1 VAKRAE
7 DTTVTQLGVVD
18 QIVDQVK
25 SAAQKQGK
33 TIGKVPEIPVLP
45 AYQANLQASQN
56 QVRECTGVDSNA
68 ARDWMDW
75 QRRAAELRNP
85 DVELTFWHS
94 VLERADGRSLEDL
107 VQDKQVAIAALQDA
121 VARGDPRALMA
132 IGEVLENGLFA
143 EPDPYLAYA
152 YFYAAAQAPYAN
164 IDTLPWID
172 HGIFQLLAVGTN
184 TQQYVQQ
191 NLDRTSSG
199 LSASQQLAAQQ
210 FGLALYQ
217 QCCQGSGE

>member
-1 VAKRAE
+1 M
-7 DTTVTQLGVVD
+7 QLDVVD
-18 QIVDQVK
+18 QFVDQVK
-25 SAAQKQGK
+25 SAAEKQGK
-33 TIGKVPEIPVLP
+33 NIGKVPEIPVLP
-45 AYQANLQASQN
+45 AYQENLRASQN

-85 DVELTFWHS
+85 KAELTFWHS

-121 VARGDPRALMA
+121 ISRGDPRALMA
-132 IGEVLENGLFA
+132 IGEVLEDGLFA

-164 IDTLPWID
+164 IDTLPWIG
-172 HGIFQLLAVGTN
+172 HGIFQLLAEGRN

-191 NLDRTSSG
+191 NLDRASSA
-199 LSASQQLAAQQ
+199 LSTSQQLAAQQ
-210 FGLALYQ
+210 FGLELYQ
-217 QCCQGSGE
+217 RCCQGSGE